1 MIARKALANRLIGAA
16 LGAALVAVALPAA
29 AQAPEPKAPP
39 SATPKAGP
47 ETGPL
52 APPSAKQIPGP
63 PAKIP
68 EATRRDQNRGIDF
81 LLGALKVAPTAD
93 AARHVE
99 GRIWSL
105 WSRTN
110 SDTATLLMTRA
121 KTASDAKNADLAIK
135 LLDAVIKLKPD
146 YVEGWNRRATLYYTQ
161 NKYAEALSDIREVLT
176 REPRHFAALAGLG
189 MIMQELGD
197 DSRALVAYRQALA
210 INPHLERVPERV
222 KTLTEKVEGRGI

>member
-1 MIARKALANRLIGAA
+1 MIARKALARLLIGAA
-16 LGAALVAVALPAA
+16 LVGVALPAA
-29 AQAPEPKAPP
+29 AQAPEPKAPQGP
-39 SATPKAGP
+39 PNAAPKAGP

-52 APPSAKQIPGP
+52 APPSAKRLPGP
-63 PAKIP
+63 PEKLP
-68 EATRRDQNRGIDF
+68 EATRRDQSRGIDF
-81 LLGALKVAPTAD
+81 LLGALKAAPTQD

-99 GRIWSL
+99 GRIWAL

-110 SDTATLLMTRA
+110 SDTAMLLMTRA
-121 KTASDAKNADLAIK
+121 KTATDGKNADLAIK